1 MTDTREQVAAI
12 ARLAGLGVTAAEVKA
27 LLAETPADEIKS
39 RQGPGG
45 KSLDYIDARYVMDV
59 LDQKIGPENWQRD
72 HRMTESGKVSC
83 GIGINVD
90 GNWIWKWDG
99 AGETD
104 IEGEKGSF
112 SDSFKRAAVSW
123 GIARDLYDSGRSTS
137 APVSRPAEQRETR
150 NVVPFDPNSNER
162 HDRQGD
168 ADGICPD
175 HGQPWVLK
183 PGGTSKSTG
192 KPYDP
197 FYACPFRPQR
207 GEKFC
212 QQKPS
217 KAWLAA
223 HEVA

>member
-1 MTDTREQVAAI
+1 
-12 ARLAGLGVTAAEVKA
+12 
-27 LLAETPADEIKS
+27 
-39 RQGPGG
+39 
-45 KSLDYIDARYVMDV
+45 V
-59 LDQKIGPENWQRD
+59 LDQKVGSENWQRD
-72 HRMTESGKVSC
+72 TRMIAVGNQLIVST

-137 APVSRPAEQRETR
+137 APVSRPAEQQDTR